1 MSIDTYNISEDELN
15 QIIADMKKRDKDVIS
30 HPQIYSQ
37 FSDSET
43 VEFEDLDVSDIGRK
57 KTE

>member
-43 VEFEDLDVSDIGRK
+43 VEFEDLDVSDIERK

>member
-15 QIIADMKKRDKDVIS
+15 QIIADIKKRDKDVIS

-43 VEFEDLDVSDIGRK
+43 VEFEDLDVSDIERK